1 MDVINTVR
9 LRIRPYKKEEFAFI
23 HRMFSDPVTM
33 QFWPSPFTEEQTAGW
48 ISRSLDSYT
57 AWGFGR
63 GVIELKATGD
73 VIGDGGLMK
82 AELDGTTENDL
93 GYIIHSPYWNQG
105 YGYEAA
111 QAILDYGF
119 NRLGLQRM
127 CANMP
132 VHHHASRRVA
142 EKLGMTLE
150 KEYINR
156 RNRNIQTYLFAKEMA
171 KKSLSPEN
179 IPL

>member
-1 MDVINTVR
+1 MDLINTAR
-9 LRIRPYKKEEFAFI
+9 LRIRPYEKEEFVSI
-23 HRMFSDPVTM
+23 HRILSDPVTM
-33 QFWPSPFTEEQTAGW
+33 HFWPLPFTEEQTSGW
-48 ISRSLDSYT
+48 IRRSLDSYA

-63 GVIELKATGD
+63 AVIELKETGE

-93 GYIIHSPYWNQG
+93 GYIIYSPYWHQG

-119 NRLGLQRM
+119 VHLGLHRI
-127 CANMP
+127 CSNMP
-132 VHHHASRRVA
+132 IDHHASRRVA

-156 RNRNIQTYLFAKEMA
+156 RNRNIRTYLFAKETA
-171 KKSLSPEN
+171 EKA
-179 IPL
+179 